1 MYARRNLKIGAA
13 SGRLDEEVSIG
24 YTGRARKRP
33 RRICRRIPALDD
45 ISSGHGRFQPRDL
58 RLSFYFQPGARRQ
71 PVCVSKRFYMHDDSS
86 CTAAN
91 SASGSAGATTQ
102 TDIQKF
108 VKNVPN
114 GIDPNKLTVAAD
126 WPIQTNS
133 PTACSTTANAPG
145 CTVQVSVSYVFN
157 FTSPLVSSTSLTLS
171 SKSQAVITH

>member
-1 MYARRNLKIGAA
+1 MKKFPSVIQEERGSGLVEYAVVFLLLMTLVLGMVDFSRAIYAYHFISNQARDA
-13 SGRLDEEVSIG
+13 SRYASVRGS
-24 YTGRARKRP
+24 T
-33 RRICRRIPALDD
+33 CT
-45 ISSGHGRFQPRDL
+45 
-58 RLSFYFQPGARRQ
+58 
-71 PVCVSKRFYMHDDSS
+71 DDSS